1 MANSHHCPLL
11 AVLKRL
17 FMDKVLP
24 VSTRA
29 WREAAEQRF
38 ANETSSS
45 ARFTAYTN
53 DNWIAAEPALKA
65 SGSCWGNVLVQS
77 PIADEA
83 PYDAWPSIRFLSTS
97 GTVVWVS
104 RPDEHGIGLKL
115 HDDESK
121 EFFVSLPVAHD
132 AFAFGERI
140 SIVHAIHPAT
150 APLHLASVN
159 LTKGE
164 WWEHQTSRGVANF
177 FDVDSPAFSDR
188 MDTRIRDLIG
198 SMAPGAPMKLVGA
211 RANLRLA

>member
-1 MANSHHCPLL
+1 
-11 AVLKRL
+11 
-17 FMDKVLP
+17 MDKVLP

-29 WREAAEQRF
+29 WREAADKRF
-38 ANETSSS
+38 ANDTGSS

-53 DNWIAAEPALKA
+53 ENWVAAEPALKA
-65 SGSCWGNVLVQS
+65 SGSYWGNVLAQS
-77 PIADEA
+77 PIADQA
-83 PYDAWPSIRFLSTS
+83 LHDSWPSIRFLSTS

-115 HDDESK
+115 HDDEAK
-121 EFFVSLPVAHD
+121 EFFVSLPVAAN

-159 LTKGE
+159 LSKGE

-177 FDVDSPAFSDR
+177 FDVDSPAFCDQ
-188 MDTRIRDLIG
+188 MDARIRDLIS

>member
-1 MANSHHCPLL
+1 
-11 AVLKRL
+11 
-17 FMDKVLP
+17 MDKVLP

-29 WREAAEQRF
+29 WREAADKRF
-38 ANETSSS
+38 ANDTGSS

-53 DNWIAAEPALKA
+53 ENWVAAEPALKA
-65 SGSCWGNVLVQS
+65 SGSYWGNVLVQS
-77 PIADEA
+77 PIADQA
-83 PYDAWPSIRFLSTS
+83 LHDSWPSIRFLSTS

-115 HDDESK
+115 HDDEAK
-121 EFFVSLPVAHD
+121 EFFVSLPVAAN

-150 APLHLASVN
+150 APLHLAS
-159 LTKGE
+159 
-164 WWEHQTSRGVANF
+164 ANF
-177 FDVDSPAFSDR
+177 FDVDSPAFCDQ
-188 MDTRIRDLIG
+188 MDARIRDLIS